1 MLYYKSFETNE
12 LLTAHKH
19 QCEAY
24 NNAIKL
30 NDRSYN
36 KDGYNFSLRK
46 CNKFNA
52 YVVIRDDG
60 FLSGILSENK
70 DFEIRST
77 RAGINT
83 ANYGSCETIKSHEG
97 MANNNYIIEYA
108 GFVVEIPKGSKIWYD
123 ENEQIIIGW
132 HGTYSPPSGM

>member
-1 MLYYKSFETNE
+1 MLYYRSFETNE

-24 NNAIKL
+24 DNAIKH
-30 NDRSYN
+30 NNRSYN
-36 KDGYNFSLRK
+36 KDGYIFLLKK

-52 YVVIRDDG
+52 YVVVRDDG
-60 FLSGILSENK
+60 SLSGILSENK
-70 DFEIRST
+70 DFEIRSI
-77 RAGINT
+77 RAEIST
-83 ANYGSCETIKSHEG
+83 ARYGSCETVNSHEG
-97 MANNNYIIEYA
+97 IAINDYIIEYA